1 MKVKVLHL
9 DPTEYAPK
17 RPGDRVPLVR
27 NPQKSVTTNA
37 KQKEYM
43 RAVAAAKMDRMFAKP
58 FIASLDG
65 HSDSVQV
72 IARSRSL
79 LAPVF
84 SGGADGVLN
93 FWDLPH
99 RKCVESVKDAH
110 TGFIRGIAVSNDNKL
125 VYTCGTDK
133 TIRAWRFDIDKFVRD
148 FHDDEE
154 QVDAEDGEA
163 FSVSHIKTVDWSSGF
178 TSIDHHWFKSSEI
191 ATTCAQTVDLW
202 DVFHSNSP
210 IQSYQWGEDGI
221 ITAKYNPS
229 ETNLLGVTMR
239 DNSVGLFDTR
249 TSSGIQKIY
258 LKNISNSIA
267 WNPRD
272 PFIFALGN
280 DDGNIYQMDM
290 RKIGNTTKTGAT
302 GSTPIIRM
310 HTGHVLGVVDVD
322 FNPLGTE
329 ICSGGYDKT
338 IRIFSLDKQ
347 KSREIY
353 HTKRM
358 QRVLT
363 CKFSGDGRFVLSGSE
378 DTNIRI
384 WKAVANDK
392 LGTIDGRE
400 KRAIEYRR
408 SLIDRYAKVDE
419 IGKIVN
425 HRHVPG
431 WIKNQGKRR
440 ADHFESRK
448 ISEKNKALVY
458 VRDTDM
464 IHPLTRPV
472 RKQEQ

>member
-17 RPGDRVPLVR
+17 KAGDRVPLIR
-27 NPQKSVTTNA
+27 NPQKAVTTNA

-43 RAVAAAKMDRMFAKP
+43 RALAAAKMDRMFAKP
-58 FIASLDG
+58 FVASLDG

-72 IARSRSL
+72 ISRSRSL
-79 LAPVF
+79 LAPIF

-99 RKCVESVKDAH
+99 RQCVESIKDAH
-110 TGFIRGIAVSNDNKL
+110 TGFIRGIGVSNDNRV
-125 VYTCGTDK
+125 VYTCGSDK
-133 TIRAWRFDIDKFVRD
+133 TIRAWKFDIDKFTRD
-148 FHDDEE
+148 VNDRDNDMLEDIPE
-154 QVDAEDGEA
+154 VDGPSG
-163 FSVSHIKTVDWSSGF
+163 FSVSHIKTIDWSSGF
-178 TSIDHHWFKSSEI
+178 SSLDHHWFKSSEI
-191 ATTCAQTVDLW
+191 VTTCAQTVDIW
-202 DVFHSNSP
+202 DMFHSNSP

-221 ITAKYNPS
+221 ITSKFNPS
-229 ETNLLGVTMR
+229 ETNLLAVTMR

-249 TSSGIQKIY
+249 TSSGIQKVY
-258 LKNISNSIA
+258 LKNISNAIA

-272 PFIFALGN
+272 PFIFALAN
-280 DDGNIYQMDM
+280 DDGNVYQMDM
-290 RKIGNTTKTGAT
+290 RKIGKAQ
-302 GSTPIIRM
+302 SATPIVRM

-322 FNPLGTE
+322 FNPRGTE

-353 HTKRM
+353 HTRRM
-358 QRVLT
+358 QRILT

-378 DTNIRI
+378 DTNIRV
-384 WKAVANDK
+384 WKTVANEK
-392 LGTIDGRE
+392 LGNIDGRE
-400 KRAIEYRR
+400 KRAIDYRR
-408 SLIDRYAKVDE
+408 SLVERYEKTEE

-425 HRHVPG
+425 HRHVPN

-448 ISEKNKALVY
+448 ISEKNKSIISG
-458 VRDTDM
+458 RDTE
-464 IHPLTRPV
+464 IVHPLSRPI
-472 RKQEQ
+472 RRQEQ